1 MEQSPKKSSVSY
13 SAGYSP
19 TLSRLFIFRPF
30 VMFVEIWVIYV
41 WAFWMS
47 LNMFV
52 QFWIM
57 LFLGERNE
65 SIWKRQ
71 LRFMRHIAK
80 WQGYLMLLT
89 DERPMWIE
97 D

>member
-1 MEQSPKKSSVSY
+1 MDQAPKLSSVNY
-13 SAGYSP
+13 SADFSP
-19 TLSRLFIFRPF
+19 TISRLFIFRPL
-30 VMFVEIWVIYV
+30 VMIVEYWVLVV
-41 WAFWMS
+41 WMMWLS

-57 LFLGERNE
+57 LFMGARNE
-65 SIWKRQ
+65 GIWKRQ
-71 LRFMRHIAK
+71 LRFMRHMAK
-80 WQGYLMLLT
+80 WQGYLMYLT